1 LQKWLEKN
9 GPFDAVVDGANV
21 GLANIAHFSFS
32 QVSVKLLTLLAH
44 YDSSYLMILS
54 PWL

>member
-21 GLANIAHFSFS
+21 GLANIAEFSFK
-32 QVSVKLLTLLAH
+32 QVSVGLLTLLAH
-44 YDSSYLMILS
+44 HESSYLMVLS
-54 PWL
+54 AWL